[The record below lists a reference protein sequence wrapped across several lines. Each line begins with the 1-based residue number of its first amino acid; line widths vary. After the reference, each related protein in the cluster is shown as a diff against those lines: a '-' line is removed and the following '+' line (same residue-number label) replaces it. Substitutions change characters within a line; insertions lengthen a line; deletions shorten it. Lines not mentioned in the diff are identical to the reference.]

1 MELIVIALGGNAIC
15 KRNEALTVEN
25 QYNNIDATAKLIA
38 NLAGKYQVIIVH
50 GNGPQVG
57 LLALQNAA
65 YKELAP
71 YPLDILVAQTQGM
84 LGYMISQ
91 NLQKFKQVKKV
102 ITLLTKVEV
111 DKNDPSFNN
120 PTKFIGPVYAPE
132 DEAKLVKQYGWTF
145 KPDGKYIRRVVP
157 SPKPQTIVELDVIKT
172 LLADDTILICNGGGG
187 VPVIKEQTGYQGIE
201 AVIDKDHSAAKLA
214 TELGADH
221 LMILTDTDFVYA
233 NWGTPQQ
240 KAYHKVKPD
249 DLRSL
254 AKEDG
259 SIGPKVQS
267 AIDFVEQTNNTAYIG
282 SLNDLEKL
290 LAGTTGTIISAKA
303 K

>member
-38 NLAGKYQVIIVH
+38 NLAGKYKVIIVH

-65 YKELAP
+65 YTELPP
-71 YPLDILVAQTQGM
+71 YPLDILVAETQGM

-91 NLQKFKQVKKV
+91 SLQQFKQVKNV
-102 ITLLTKVEV
+102 VTLSTRVAV
-111 DKNDPSFNN
+111 DKNDPSFSN
-120 PTKFIGPVYAPE
+120 PTKFIGPVYSPS
-132 DEAKLVKQYGWTF
+132 DEAELVKKYGWTF
-145 KPDGKYIRRVVP
+145 KADGKYIRRVVP
-157 SPKPQTIVELDVIKT
+157 SPKPQTIIELDVIKK
-172 LLADDTILICNGGGG
+172 LLSEDTILICNGGGG
-187 VPVIKEQTGYQGIE
+187 VPVVKQETGYQGIE

-221 LMILTDTDFVYA
+221 LMILTDTDFVYSD
-233 NWGTPQQ
+233 WGTPQQ

-249 DLRSL
+249 ELRSL

-267 AIDFVEQTNNTAYIG
+267 AIDFVETTKNTAYIG

-290 LAGTTGTIISAKA
+290 LAGTTGTIISA
-303 K
+303 